1 VTGTHEE
8 AGLLEPAD
16 GAAKVGTVDGKYL
29 KLITG
34 DAAHPA
40 GCIYSLSIGWHDQR
54 IAKSSHPRLT
64 LRKVVDVSK
73 RHPRKI
79 AIPATTR
86 DGGKKET
93 HNRHSQYERSE
104 SVKQDS
110 HLHEKSASR

>member
-40 GCIYSLSIGWHDQR
+40 CCVDSLSIGGHDQG
-54 IAKSSHPRLT
+54 IAKSSHSRFSLG
-64 LRKVVDVSK
+64 KVADVSQAN
-73 RHPRKI
+73 PRKI
-79 AIPATTR
+79 AIAATAS
-86 DGGKKET
+86 DGGKKKAR
-93 HNRHSQYERSE
+93 NWQS
-104 SVKQDS
+104 
-110 HLHEKSASR
+110 